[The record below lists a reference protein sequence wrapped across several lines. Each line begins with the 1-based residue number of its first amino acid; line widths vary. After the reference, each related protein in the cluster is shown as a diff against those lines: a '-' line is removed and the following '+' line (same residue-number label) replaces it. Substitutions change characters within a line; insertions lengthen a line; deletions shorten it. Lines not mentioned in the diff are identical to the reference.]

1 MSKKAR
7 LAKKLR
13 RILKTNLRK
22 SGIEKELDR
31 IYMDLLFG
39 GSCITV
45 SENGKIRAPT
55 EEDFERIKM
64 TIEGKMIQ
72 EGIRVDEIPFEE
84 LKRKFGY
91 E

>member
-1 MSKKAR
+1 MNKKAR

-31 IYMDLLFG
+31 IYMDLLLG

-45 SENGKIRAPT
+45 NENGKIRAPT

-64 TIEGKMIQ
+64 IQ
-72 EGIRVDEIPFEE
+72 EGIFVQDISFEK
-84 LKRKFGY
+84 LKRQFGY